1 MTRLVGTAGSAA
13 VIVVGIVLGFAA
25 GLWVPGVIVMI
36 AGAAGLAVVLRR
48 SSGGSGQRKRS
59 RPEREPDVVPAARQD
74 PDRAFFEALRD
85 VPPSATPRRSSP
97 DAARQGADGRKS
109 QW

>member
-1 MTRLVGTAGSAA
+1 LVGTAGSVA
-13 VIVVGIVLGFAA
+13 VVAVGIVLGLVA

-36 AGAAGLAVVLRR
+36 AGAAGLAVVLRQ
-48 SSGGSGQRKRS
+48 SSGGSGQRKRP
-59 RPEREPDVVPAARQD
+59 RPDREPDVAPIARQD

-85 VPPSATPRRSSP
+85 VPPSATPRRSGSGT
-97 DAARQGADGRKS
+97 ARQGADGRES